1 MVPEQ
6 EEIALRRREQMQRDV
21 DHGKFYLKENN
32 KQVAKPPLAKNNHR
46 PQLMLSKAIFKLQIS
61 NEILD

>member
-1 MVPEQ
+1 
-6 EEIALRRREQMQRDV
+6 MQRDV

-46 PQLMLSKAIFKLQIS
+46 PQLILSKAIFKLQIS